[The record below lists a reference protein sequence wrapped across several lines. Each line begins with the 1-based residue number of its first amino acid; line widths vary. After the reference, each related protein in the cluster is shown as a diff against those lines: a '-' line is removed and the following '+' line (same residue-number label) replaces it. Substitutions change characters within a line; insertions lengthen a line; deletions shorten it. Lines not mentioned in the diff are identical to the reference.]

1 MGCYCCILIRSGSCE
16 GIRDDCL
23 RWERKEFKLE
33 SLSDFRG
40 RKEERLLR
48 FSNRIRLVGRVV
60 SCIRY

>member
-1 MGCYCCILIRSGSCE
+1 M
-16 GIRDDCL
+16 